1 MLLVIGAATLF
12 LLFAMSMLLRVA
24 GWWRLMRGADALCVV
39 QLVSLCISAGT
50 FSCRVMPIVALAY
63 LTYCVHF
70 AVRWEVSH
78 RRELLRRS
86 VRL

>member
-12 LLFAMSMLLRVA
+12 GLFAMSMLLRAA

-39 QLVSLCISAGT
+39 QLVSLCVSVGT
-50 FSCRVMPIVALAY
+50 FSCRVMPILALAY
-63 LTYCVHF
+63 LTYCVHW
-70 AVRWEVSH
+70 AVRRELSY

-86 VRL
+86 IRL